1 MGAINFKFCYIT
13 SGNKEMSTEVIISGA
28 FIVVAILF
36 IGAIFTVLEMGK
48 TVKEEEK
55 KGTKR

>member
-1 MGAINFKFCYIT
+1 
-13 SGNKEMSTEVIISGA
+13 MSTEVIISGA

-36 IGAIFTVLEMGK
+36 IGAIFTVIEMDK